1 MQVVLYCSVICFFLS
16 SFCLSKVLIFSI
28 LQFISYYLQA
38 LSANLLCLFGIFESR
53 ERTYIHGYKD
63 AFIRNFSMLSI
74 FHIKSMYIY
83 VYIYI
88 YIYKYVCVYMY
99 MYIYLYICIYI
110 NIYLYIYIYLYL
122 YIYLFI
128 FIYIYINIYYT
139 MIYTSI
145 HFYIELSISN

>member
-38 LSANLLCLFGIFESR
+38 LSTNSLCLFGIFVSR
-53 ERTYIHGYKD
+53 ERTYIHCYKD

-88 YIYKYVCVYMY
+88 YIY
-99 MYIYLYICIYI
+99 IYICACIYVYVYIFIYI
-110 NIYLYIYIYLYL
+110 HIYKDIFIYIYI
-122 YIYLFI
+122 FI
-128 FIYIYINIYYT
+128 FIYIYIFIYLY
-139 MIYTSI
+139 IYI
-145 HFYIELSISN
+145 LIYIIQ